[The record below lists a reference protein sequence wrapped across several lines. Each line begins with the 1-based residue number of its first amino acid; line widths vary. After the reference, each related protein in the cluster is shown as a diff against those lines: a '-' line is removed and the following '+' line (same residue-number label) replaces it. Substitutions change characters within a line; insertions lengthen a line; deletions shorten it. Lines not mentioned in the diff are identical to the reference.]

1 MWRVFNCRHRDLYL
15 GARTAGQMSM
25 CLSFRTC
32 ARGSIESR
40 DAVQRGLSVPTGKSR
55 VYDSEEDLDE
65 ATRRNAE
72 LYKI

>member
-1 MWRVFNCRHRDLYL
+1 MSELSHLRAWFNR
-15 GARTAGQMSM
+15 
-25 CLSFRTC
+25 
-32 ARGSIESR
+32 IESR
-40 DAVQRGLSVPTGKSR
+40 DAVQRGLSVPTRKSR

>member
-1 MWRVFNCRHRDLYL
+1 M

-25 CLSFRTC
+25 CLSFHTC